1 MAGRLIRTGSSQ
13 ISRTLDCMRM
23 SWPSTLGC
31 ASRSSSC
38 VDSSSGLATSLL
50 SDSCTVAPAS
60 ITVWYRLSTASAAD
74 PSSYNT
80 ILISPSNVVR
90 GSCPS
95 LCAYSF
101 TEVNHTIVFPD
112 RNSRSLSAN
121 ERPSTLNVILPQRP
135 ENAVPSLF
143 TPNLIN
149 NPPHLRRL
157 SRLNKQCL
165 CLR

>member
-1 MAGRLIRTGSSQ
+1 
-13 ISRTLDCMRM
+13 MRM
-23 SWPSTLGC
+23 SWPSSLGC
-31 ASRSSSC
+31 ASRPSSR

-50 SDSCTVAPAS
+50 PDSCTVALAS
-60 ITVWYRLSTASAAD
+60 ITVWYRLPTTSAAD

-80 ILISPSNVVR
+80 ILISPTNAVR

-101 TEVNHTIVFPD
+101 TKVNHTIVFPD
-112 RNSRSLSAN
+112 RNSRCLSAN
-121 ERPSTLNVILPQRP
+121 EPPSTLNVIFPQRP
-135 ENAVPSLF
+135 ENAVPSLS

-157 SRLNKQCL
+157 SWLNKQCL